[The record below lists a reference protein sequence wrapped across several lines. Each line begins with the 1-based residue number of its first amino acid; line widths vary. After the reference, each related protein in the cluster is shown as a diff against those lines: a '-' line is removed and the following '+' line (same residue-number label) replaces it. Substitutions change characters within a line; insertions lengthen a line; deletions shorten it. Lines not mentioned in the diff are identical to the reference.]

1 MADLAV
7 ERYRKGV
14 EAALDRWQ
22 KKVKPVA
29 DQIEKLNL
37 VLKELLQNKSPSP
50 EEKKKI
56 EDCKAAREKLK
67 KLLDKFAMEL
77 KLDVSLLEAPQKT
90 KANEKELIK
99 LPTVIK
105 DLIKKKGISL
115 GTVTIK
121 PQIDIEFPS
130 FKIKEAGVIVE
141 FTF

>member
-37 VLKELLQNKSPSP
+37 VLKELLKNNSPSP

-56 EDCKAAREKLK
+56 EDCKAARGKLEKM
-67 KLLDKFAMEL
+67 LDKFAMEL
-77 KLDVSLLEAPQKT
+77 KLDISLLEVPQKG
-90 KANEKELIK
+90 KADEKELIK
-99 LPTVIK
+99 LPGAIK

-121 PQIDIEFPS
+121 PQIDIDFKS
-130 FKIKEAGVIVE
+130 FKIKEAGVIIE

>member
-29 DQIEKLNL
+29 DLIEKLNL
-37 VLKELLQNKSPSP
+37 VLKDLLQNKSPSP

-56 EDCKAAREKLK
+56 EDCKASREKLK
-67 KLLDKFAMEL
+67 KMLDKFAMEL
-77 KLDVSLLEAPQKT
+77 KLDLSLLEVPQKG
-90 KANEKELIK
+90 KADEKELIK
-99 LPTVIK
+99 LPGVIK

-121 PQIDIEFPS
+121 PQVDIDFKS

>member
-14 EAALDRWQ
+14 ESALDRWQ

-37 VLKELLQNKSPSP
+37 VLKDLLQNKSPSP

-67 KLLDKFAMEL
+67 KMLDKFAMEL

-90 KANEKELIK
+90 KANEKELVK
-99 LPTVIK
+99 LPAVIK

-121 PQIDIEFPS
+121 PQIDIDFKS
-130 FKIKEAGVIVE
+130 FRIKEAGVIIE

>member
-29 DQIEKLNL
+29 DLIEKANL
-37 VLKELLQNKSPSP
+37 MLKELLQNKSPSP

-56 EDCKAAREKLK
+56 ENCKATREKLTK
-67 KLLDKFAMEL
+67 MLDKFAMEL
-77 KLDVSLLEAPQKT
+77 KLDLSLLEVPQKG
-90 KANEKELIK
+90 KADEKELIK
-99 LPTVIK
+99 LPGVIK
-105 DLIKKKGISL
+105 DLVKKKGISL

-121 PQIDIEFPS
+121 PQVDIDFKS

>member
-22 KKVKPVA
+22 KKAKPVA

-37 VLKELLQNKSPSP
+37 VLKELLKNKSPTP

-56 EDCKAAREKLK
+56 DDCKAAREKLQ
-67 KLLDKFAMEL
+67 KLLDKFATEL
-77 KLDVSLLEAPQKT
+77 KLDVSLLEAPKKT
-90 KANEKELIK
+90 KANENELTK
-99 LPTVIK
+99 LPAVIK

-121 PQIDIEFPS
+121 PQIDIDFPS
-130 FKIKEAGVIVE
+130 FKIKEAGVIIE

>member
-56 EDCKAAREKLK
+56 EDCKAAREKLQ

-77 KLDVSLLEAPQKT
+77 KLDLSLLEVPQKG
-90 KANEKELIK
+90 KADEKELIK
-99 LPTVIK
+99 LPGVIK

-121 PQIDIEFPS
+121 PQIDIDFKS